1 MQAIVKCIYV
11 YTYRFM
17 CVNILG
23 IYVYIYTL
31 YIYTC
36 ISLGS
41 PAGALQAGA
50 RALQIDGHV
59 VRHGIQETD
68 V

>member
-1 MQAIVKCIYV
+1 MQAIVKCICIY
-11 YTYRFM
+11 
-17 CVNILG
+17 IQ
-23 IYVYIYTL
+23 IYVCKYTRDICIYIYTI

>member
-1 MQAIVKCIYV
+1 
-11 YTYRFM
+11 M

-23 IYVYIYTL
+23 IYVYIYTH
-31 YIYTC
+31 YIYIYIHTC

>member
-1 MQAIVKCIYV
+1 M
-11 YTYRFM
+11 FM

-23 IYVYIYTL
+23 IYVYIYIYIH
-31 YIYTC
+31 YIYVYIYC

-41 PAGALQAGA
+41 PAGALQAGT